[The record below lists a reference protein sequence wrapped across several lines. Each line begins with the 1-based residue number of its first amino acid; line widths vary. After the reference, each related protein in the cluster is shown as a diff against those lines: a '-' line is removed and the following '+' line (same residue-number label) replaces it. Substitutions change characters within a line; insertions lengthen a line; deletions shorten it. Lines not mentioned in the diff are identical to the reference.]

1 MLFTHTQLFLC
12 HVVMCPLSWTF
23 DSEVCFILFAF
34 NHLPL
39 FTIIYLN
46 YAIMPFET
54 QLVCVCVCECEHCS
68 LEVLIKVTA
77 DCLYD
82 WDLEWRG
89 LQWLDLWG
97 KTLTLLSVEGCGSN
111 GVGVSMKWTVFVC
124 VCVSGS
130 LGSSVTV
137 SRGMQPAVSDGNG

>member
-1 MLFTHTQLFLC
+1 MLSVC
-12 HVVMCPLSWTF
+12 LS
-23 DSEVCFILFAF
+23 EC
-34 NHLPL
+34 
-39 FTIIYLN
+39 
-46 YAIMPFET
+46 
-54 QLVCVCVCECEHCS
+54 VCVCVCECENCS

-124 VCVSGS
+124 VCDYKFNTVYLLVFCSQDS
-130 LGSSVTV
+130 EAVNDYFISSTV
-137 SRGMQPAVSDGNG
+137 SPR

>member
-1 MLFTHTQLFLC
+1 MYLHVYVYLYVYMCVYMFVLVYMYLC
-12 HVVMCPLSWTF
+12 
-23 DSEVCFILFAF
+23 VC
-34 NHLPL
+34 
-39 FTIIYLN
+39 
-46 YAIMPFET
+46 
-54 QLVCVCVCECEHCS
+54 VCVCVCECENCS